1 MDALANS
8 SIPFLLKAFIEDRF
22 PVAFPASGGL
32 LLSNHFQINGS
43 TIVNKCLHLKCTWTS
58 LIFYLFY
65 QINWARTWSLS
76 SISAQRLQYILRI
89 CSKIAQLRQ
98 FGIVLVFLATV
109 ICPVLVCTFSTWS
122 SLWKNC
128 APTKQ

>member
-1 MDALANS
+1 MDALANGF
-8 SIPFLLKAFIEDRF
+8 IHFLLKAFIEDRF

-32 LLSNHFQINGS
+32 LLPNHFSDKWEHNCKQMLAYKMYLSIIN
-43 TIVNKCLHLKCTWTS
+43 
-58 LIFYLFY
+58 FYLFY

-76 SISAQRLQYILRI
+76 SISAQRLKYVLRI

-98 FGIVLVFLATV
+98 FGIVLVVLATV

-122 SLWKNC
+122 SVWKNC
-128 APTKQ
+128 APTK